1 LRRGPGD
8 DEDAPMRRRVTA
20 LAAGVAALAATL
32 AAAAPGDLSLV
43 SVSSSGT
50 PGNQPVE
57 ASAVSADGRFV
68 AFTSQAQ
75 LTGTPTAP
83 GIVQLYVRDRVAR
96 TTVLASSSA
105 AGVAADSGVDAES
118 VGNAQFAISGN
129 GRYAVFASGA
139 TNLTARADTGKAVF
153 RKDLQTGAVALASV
167 NSAGQQAN
175 TAVGGDPDVSYDG
188 GRVAFTSGAA
198 TNLVEPDVNGV
209 SSDVVVRDLAAGT
222 TTLVAVNAAGAQA
235 NGITER
241 PAISADGR
249 VVAFEAP
256 TGTFNLIP
264 GDADGG
270 GNDIVVRNLAAGT
283 TAGASDPTAA
293 AGSGFPDISG
303 DGRYVVFETDQPYD
317 AANDAAGKDV
327 YRRDM
332 ATGAVALASAV
343 NGGTL
348 RGNDASERPA
358 IDAIGERVAFLSA
371 ATDLVGADANATLD
385 VYARDVAPHV
395 TRRASARADG
405 IQPTNDSDRA
415 AVAGNGAAVTFVNS
429 DAGVMS
435 AFVPGDVNA
444 QPDVFAKEL
453 APTDA
458 TPPALAVSG
467 ATWTATDPS
476 GIGEVTING
485 APVTLAGDGTFAV
498 PAALGAVVVQAVDG
512 AGNGTSLTRPA
523 LPVTTPPTRPRVQR
537 LRASLKGRR
546 VTVRFLLSADARVT
560 VTLLRRTVR
569 KKPKRRVVLTRV
581 RRPLTKALKA
591 GQRSVVL
598 TLGRRP
604 APGRYTVRVRANAA
618 GLVSTATTG
627 LVVKPLRPKRR
638 SLS

>member
-1 LRRGPGD
+1 
-8 DEDAPMRRRVTA
+8 MRRRVTA
-20 LAAGVAALAATL
+20 LAAGVAALSATL

-105 AGVAADSGVDAES
+105 AGVAADSGVNAES
-118 VGNAQFAISGN
+118 VGNVQFAISGN

-153 RKDLQTGAVALASV
+153 RKDLQTGAVALVSV

-198 TNLVEPDVNGV
+198 TNLVAPDANGV

-256 TGTFNLIP
+256 TGTFNLLP

-332 ATGAVALASAV
+332 ATGGAVTLASAIT
-343 NGGTL
+343 GGTL
-348 RGNDASERPA
+348 RGNGASERPA
-358 IDAIGERVAFLSA
+358 IDAVGERVAFRSA
-371 ATDLVGADANATLD
+371 ATDLVGADANVTLD
-385 VYARDVAPHV
+385 VYARDAVARV

-458 TPPALAVSG
+458 TPPALAVAG

-485 APVTLAGDGTFAV
+485 APVAVAGDGTFAV
-498 PAALGAVVVQAVDG
+498 PAALGAVVVRAVDG

-569 KKPKRRVVLTRV
+569 KKPRRRVVLTRV

-638 SLS
+638 SLP